1 MLEFKP
7 FDIDDK
13 THGYRAEEN
22 GENIG
27 ECIFSLGGTYA
38 EILNVKT
45 RDGDRLVAEGLVRSA
60 LNFLFHGT
68 GGGRDGVPATA
79 GVEKEPFVTLG
90 FEEKNGFYES
100 DIPSA
105 LTGSCGHC
113 AK

>member
-22 GENIG
+22 GDNIG

-38 EILNVKT
+38 EILSVKT
-45 RDGDRLVAEGLVRSA
+45 RGLVRSA
-60 LNFLFHGT
+60 LNFAANRSAYMARADV
-68 GGGRDGVPATA
+68 GR
-79 GVEKEPFVTLG
+79 VEKEPFVTLG

-105 LTGSCGHC
+105 LTGSCGQC

>member
-27 ECIFSLGGTYA
+27 ECMFSLGGTYA
-38 EILNVKT
+38 EILSVKT

-60 LNFLFHGT
+60 LNFAANRSAYMARADV
-68 GGGRDGVPATA
+68 GR
-79 GVEKEPFVTLG
+79 VENLG

-113 AK
+113 TK

>member
-27 ECIFSLGGTYA
+27 ECIFSLDGTYA
-38 EILNVKT
+38 EILSVKT

-60 LNFLFHGT
+60 LNFAAMLIW
-68 GGGRDGVPATA
+68 RERMSA
-79 GVEKEPFVTLG
+79 ELK
-90 FEEKNGFYES
+90 KNR
-100 DIPSA
+100 
-105 LTGSCGHC
+105 L
-113 AK
+113 

>member
-38 EILNVKT
+38 EILSVKT
-45 RDGDRLVAEGLVRSA
+45 RGGEGLVRSA
-60 LNFLFHGT
+60 LNFAANRSAYMARADV
-68 GGGRDGVPATA
+68 GR
-79 GVEKEPFVTLG
+79 VEKEPFITLG

>member
-13 THGYRAEEN
+13 THGYCAEEN
-22 GENIG
+22 G
-27 ECIFSLGGTYA
+27 
-38 EILNVKT
+38 
-45 RDGDRLVAEGLVRSA
+45 EGLVRSA
-60 LNFLFHGT
+60 LNFAANRNAYMSRANV
-68 GGGRDGVPATA
+68 GR
-79 GVEKEPFVTLG
+79 VEKEPFITLG

-113 AK
+113 TK